1 MIFLALE
8 FATILV
14 SCRVF
19 FKHKLMTMLCILKD
33 ISSIF
38 SNYTITD
45 KIEIRKR
52 IQIIQMVFLSHLT
65 TSYAY
70 NGELQLTFQLFTYLS
85 CSQALRQNHGW
96 KRGSCKC
103 CLKVHSSKSASGTVD
118 IFSIFSHKN
127 SLEFDHI
134 FAIFLEYLYNSKEP
148 NVHMP

>member
-8 FATILV
+8 FTTILLI
-14 SCRVF
+14 CNIF
-19 FKHKLMTMLCILKD
+19 LKHKLMTMVFIYRVF
-33 ISSIF
+33 F
-38 SNYTITD
+38 SNHTITD

-52 IQIIQMVFLSHLT
+52 IQIISMVFLSHLT

-70 NGELQLTFQLFTYLS
+70 DGELQLTFQLFTYLS

-127 SLEFDHI
+127 SLEFDLI

>member
-8 FATILV
+8 FTTIFV

-19 FKHKLMTMLCILKD
+19 FKHKLMTMLCIYRV
-33 ISSIF
+33 F
-38 SNYTITD
+38 F
-45 KIEIRKR
+45 KIIPLLIKKNLGRAYRLFKWY
-52 IQIIQMVFLSHLT
+52 VFLSHLT

-118 IFSIFSHKN
+118 IFSICSHKN
-127 SLEFDHI
+127 SLEFDLN
-134 FAIFLEYLYNSKEP
+134 FAIFLEYLYNGKEP